1 MFFFGLRFWVK
12 LFVRCVCLCLI
23 DVDFV
28 SLCFC
33 GVAVLFFWGFLC
45 LWACGLNVSACREG
59 LARQVRLRK
68 QTATN

>member
-1 MFFFGLRFWVK
+1 MFFVCIFGVK
-12 LFVRCVCLCLI
+12 LFLCCVCLCLI

-33 GVAVLFFWGFLC
+33 GVAVLFFGGFLC

-59 LARQVRLRK
+59 LARKARLRK
-68 QTATN
+68 QTTTN